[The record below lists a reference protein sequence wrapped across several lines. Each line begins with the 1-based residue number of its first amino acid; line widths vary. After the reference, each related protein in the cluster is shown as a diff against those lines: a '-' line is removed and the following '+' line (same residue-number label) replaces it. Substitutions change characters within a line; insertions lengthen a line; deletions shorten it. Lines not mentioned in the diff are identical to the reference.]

1 MVVELM
7 PVSRAPFVVASSN
20 ITPHGVPTM
29 EEGNR
34 REVGNGRKGEVI
46 EAPLNYGRC
55 RVRSVMRSR
64 NAVHPF
70 PTICFV

>member
-1 MVVELM
+1 MRLGCTASLHPRILHHTVWKVV
-7 PVSRAPFVVASSN
+7 
-20 ITPHGVPTM
+20 

-55 RVRSVMRSR
+55 RVR
-64 NAVHPF
+64 
-70 PTICFV
+70 